1 MTNVFFK
8 KIDELTQ
15 SNQYLLKSEKNVMDT
30 MNEMTDQ
37 MKKNRINED
46 KIAES
51 YWESVAF
58 AEEAY
63 ELMKELKEKL
73 SEPGSSQSQD

>member
-1 MTNVFFK
+1 
-8 KIDELTQ
+8 
-15 SNQYLLKSEKNVMDT
+15 
-30 MNEMTDQ
+30 
-37 MKKNRINED
+37 
-46 KIAES
+46 
-51 YWESVAF
+51 VAF